1 LFILTKISNYLKGG
15 LMKSEKFDRLVKARA
30 NERVQEKIREF
41 KESCGYA
48 FQKLTNQRSYVVSD
62 YEMSDFA
69 KAVFAILVSKNNSKN
84 WPRELWEKEEE
95 KVERELLSI
104 MDEMQKALIAA
115 DKNETGENIPK
126 TED

>member
-1 LFILTKISNYLKGG
+1 
-15 LMKSEKFDRLVKARA
+15 MKSEKFDKLVKARA

-48 FQKLTNQRSYVVSD
+48 FQKLTNQRSYIVSD

-69 KAVFAILVSKNNSKN
+69 KAVFAVLVSKNHSKG
-84 WPRELWEKEEE
+84 WPQELWEQEEE

>member
-1 LFILTKISNYLKGG
+1 
-15 LMKSEKFDRLVKARA
+15 MKSEKFDRLVKARA
-30 NERVQEKIREF
+30 NERVQEKIKTF
-41 KESCGYA
+41 KESCGDA
-48 FQKLTNQRSYVVSD
+48 FQKLTDQCSYIVSD
-62 YEMSDFA
+62 YEVSDFA
-69 KAVFAILVSKNNSKN
+69 KAVFAILISKNNSKN